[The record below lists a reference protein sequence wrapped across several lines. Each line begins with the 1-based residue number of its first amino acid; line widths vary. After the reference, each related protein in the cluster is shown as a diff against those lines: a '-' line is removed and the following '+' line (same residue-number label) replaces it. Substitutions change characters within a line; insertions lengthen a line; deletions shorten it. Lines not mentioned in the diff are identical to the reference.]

1 MTVQNA
7 AAVAA
12 SPKSSVVTVTSA
24 AGSQPVQASAQPVA
38 ASASANES
46 PRNFALKE
54 REKVRKLFLVA
65 VASVI
70 VLLIACFSL
79 WYYHYSHF
87 NMFGKPIDIYA
98 EEVDFNGREIPDFDS
113 LKSYLRR
120 FKNLKVANL
129 GTYPIEAEA
138 SIAFRQAF
146 PDTELIY
153 DTVVNIDGIHYRTDL
168 ETLDLSGCGIRDT
181 KAFIE
186 KLAYLPNLKTVI
198 FGEQVIPETE
208 KNILINAYPEIE
220 FEVLGTYEI
229 YGKQVLENVET
240 LDLRDVKLDASL
252 FDQLALLPQLR
263 EVDLH
268 NQPLTVPDRIAL
280 TNEFPNVSF
289 GWTVKYDGEE
299 YDSSITEFDLT
310 GKKLQEEDLEELK
323 ETIEQFPLLEK
334 VILCDCGLSNN
345 RLAQF
350 QKEIGDR
357 VRVVWRVYIG
367 SQWSLRT
374 DAVAFSVLIVN
385 YKHIRMTS
393 ENLEVLKYCPDLL
406 ALDLG
411 HQALTDISPIAEYL
425 PDLRLLIIAD
435 NRVYDLSPL
444 EKLKHLHYLEIFVN
458 RVTDLSPLAK
468 LRELVDVNIS
478 YNSIVDIS
486 PLLNSPMMQRVWLES
501 TYVGYNGLQQLR
513 ETYPDAKIV
522 NVGSGSVD
530 QGWRWGNPR
539 YEQMMDMW
547 FHDYYGDEF
556 QKYDD
561 LAVELGL
568 RDDE

>member
-12 SPKSSVVTVTSA
+12 PPKPSVTPVTPAVPQSVPVPAQPDAEQAATPKTRKFVIKEKEKVKKLFVIAAASVV
-24 AGSQPVQASAQPVA
+24 
-38 ASASANES
+38 
-46 PRNFALKE
+46 L
-54 REKVRKLFLVA
+54 
-65 VASVI
+65 
-70 VLLIACFSL
+70 LLIACFSL
-79 WYYHYSHF
+79 WYYSYSHF

-98 EEVDFNGREIPDFDS
+98 EEVDFNGREIPDLDS

-129 GTYPIEAEA
+129 GSYAVEAEQ

-153 DTVVNIDGIHYRTDL
+153 NTVVNIDGRNYRTDI
-168 ETLDLSGCGIRDT
+168 ETLDVSGCGIRDT

-186 KLAYLPNLKTVI
+186 KLGYLPNLKTVI
-198 FGEQVIPETE
+198 FGEQAIPETE
-208 KNILINAYPEIE
+208 KNILINAYPEID

-240 LDLRDVKLDASL
+240 LDLRDVKLDAAL
-252 FDQLALLPQLR
+252 FDQLALLPQLK

-268 NQPLTVPDRIAL
+268 NQPLSIADRIAL
-280 TNEFPNVSF
+280 TNEFPEVSF

-299 YDSSITEFDLT
+299 YDSAIPELDLT
-310 GKKLQEEDLEELK
+310 GKKLTEDDLPALK
-323 ETIEQFPLLEK
+323 EAIEQFPLLEK
-334 VILCDCGLSNN
+334 VILCDCGLSND
-345 RLAQF
+345 RLTQF
-350 QKEIGDR
+350 QKEIGDK

-393 ENLEVLKYCPDLL
+393 DNLEVLKYCPDLL

-458 RVTDLSPLAK
+458 RVSDISPLAK
-468 LRELVDVNIS
+468 LHELVDVNIS
-478 YNSIVDIS
+478 YNAIS
-486 PLLNSPMMQRVWLES
+486 DVTPLLNSPMMQRIWLES
-501 TYVGYNGLQQLR
+501 TYVGYKGLSQLR
-513 ETYPDAKIV
+513 EAYPDAKIV